1 MEVGNPK
8 SILQMARGAIMER
21 ADYEVSRIMQNILD
35 PNTSATA
42 VRKVTLTLSFKPDDT
57 RQNIALSC
65 TAKPTLA
72 ATNPIVTMLYASDE
86 ETVTEMLP
94 QIPGQFSMDGLEQEQ
109 PETLVCTGTTRNP
122 ASYQI
127 CLRRKPH
134 YVERVH

>member
-86 ETVTEMLP
+86 ETVTEVLP
-94 QIPGQFSMDGLEQEQ
+94 QIPGQFSMDGLEQE
-109 PETLVCTGTTRNP
+109 PPATL
-122 ASYQI
+122 
-127 CLRRKPH
+127 
-134 YVERVH
+134 RVIKFA